1 MSEGPLIDGCSF
13 AVIEERLRSYS
24 RELADIQRQLD
35 GLPPGFAEWV
45 KECFRGRDL
54 ALSVALGTLDGRLE
68 VMNEFRAA
76 MGDQAKNFLTRSEFT
91 VVHAEVMRN
100 TQMLRIDG
108 VKLASQVEEH
118 FRASISDR
126 ADIMHR
132 IEAGVAARAI
142 LADQASTFARRNDTD
157 AAIKHLGEDYTR
169 VEQKINVITSRLDK
183 MEGLTTAAATRTT
196 TMIAIIMAVAAFL
209 TVGLTY
215 FTNLNNQSIL
225 QEHMKNS
232 GESAPRVA
240 PRR

>member
-126 ADIMHR
+126 A
-132 IEAGVAARAI
+132 
-142 LADQASTFARRNDTD
+142 STFARRNDTD